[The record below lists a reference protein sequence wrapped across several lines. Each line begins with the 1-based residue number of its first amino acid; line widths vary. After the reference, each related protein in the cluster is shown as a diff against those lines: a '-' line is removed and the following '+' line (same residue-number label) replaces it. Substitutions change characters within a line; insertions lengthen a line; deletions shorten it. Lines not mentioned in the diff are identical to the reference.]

1 MKVRKDQY
9 NNDTD
14 VTVHYQLI
22 DVGNRKDEYQLKD
35 EGITKGI
42 IRIILCELMVESTL
56 PTHG

>member
-9 NNDTD
+9 NNGSD
-14 VTVHYQLI
+14 VLSHYQLI

-42 IRIILCELMVESTL
+42 IRVKLCELMVESTL
-56 PTHG
+56 PTH